1 MSAITIGEEI
11 LLLALDDDTGRL
23 NVALRDRRI
32 GVALLMDL
40 ALNDRIDTDLR
51 ELFVVSSEPLGEPVL
66 DGALARIA
74 GERERRSTDHWVDVF
89 ADGRDAVLR
98 QVAGRLVERGI
109 AIRDRYDR
117 LLVMGGTGGGRP
129 ARDVRRRI
137 AGVLMSDEIPDPRDI
152 MIIGLID
159 TCSLWGGLI
168 DEAALA
174 RLAPRIRQVARMDLI
189 GQAVARVMN
198 RRQA

>member
-32 GVALLMDL
+32 GVAFGGALLMDL

-74 GERERRSTDHWVDVF
+74 WERERRSTDHWVDVF
-89 ADGRDAVLR
+89 ADDRDAVLR
-98 QVAGRLVERGI
+98 QVAGRLVE
-109 AIRDRYDR
+109 
-117 LLVMGGTGGGRP
+117 GGSRSATDTTGCRSWAGRAAGGR
-129 ARDVRRRI
+129 R
-137 AGVLMSDEIPDPRDI
+137 GMS
-152 MIIGLID
+152 
-159 TCSLWGGLI
+159 GG
-168 DEAALA
+168 AS
-174 RLAPRIRQVARMDLI
+174 P
-189 GQAVARVMN
+189 GC
-198 RRQA
+198 